1 MTDFHLSENLETN
14 GLEEDELEIEIKV
27 KDELDRLNAA
37 IKGINQL
44 GKEASNAET
53 LFQNTMKESFTALED
68 CAREI
73 GVERIER
80 ARPYFNEVK
89 LVQRASKRVHLE
101 RELCKRIEENER
113 EAKERAKEAEDCCMK
128 MMGNS
133 YVDVDAL
140 EALNQ
145 AVLDVMNNA
154 FIKASRCH
162 ELDKYDKKYT
172 ERRKNLAKLQARLRN
187 EIDNARPYYELKNQL
202 NKMLLCKKKRVE
214 SIKDGLKSARNVY
227 KASMKK
233 IEEMSEDIHKERGTV

>member
-1 MTDFHLSENLETN
+1 MTDFPLSENLETN
-14 GLEEDELEIEIKV
+14 GLEEDELDIEIKV

-80 ARPYFNEVK
+80 ARPYFIEVK
-89 LVQRASKRVHLE
+89 LVQRASKRVNLE
-101 RELCKRIEENER
+101 RELCKRIEKNER
-113 EAKERAKEAEDCCMK
+113 EAKQRVKEAEDCCMQ

-140 EALNQ
+140 ETLNQ

-154 FIKASRCH
+154 SIKASRCH

-172 ERRKNLAKLQARLRN
+172 ERRKNLAKLQARLRS
-187 EIDNARPYYELKNQL
+187 EIDNARPYYELKSQL

-227 KASMKK
+227 QASMKK